1 MISFIFSIGC
11 EKVDQY
17 QSSQKKAL
25 EAMKNLKESEAIFI
39 KASDIHAIIN
49 NAGQKK

>member
-1 MISFIFSIGC
+1 M
-11 EKVDQY
+11 DQY

-39 KASDIHAIIN
+39 KASDIHAVIN
-49 NAGQKK
+49 NAGRKN